1 MIIGLIGLGEMGSEI
16 GRYLVMN
23 DLEVISVYEGRS
35 EISKKRASKYKI
47 RDAGSIE
54 QFCKISDLVI
64 SIIPPDKAVETANL
78 YTSFKNKD
86 GGQLQIF
93 KTKKN
98 FYGRK
103 GLSTIIFS

>member
-78 YTSFKNKD
+78 YTSYKNKD
-86 GGQLQIF
+86 GQIYCDLNAIS
-93 KTKKN
+93 TITAKKN
-98 FYGRK
+98 
-103 GLSTIIFS
+103 